1 MIELFSTETK
11 PVYIGYN
18 KLAADVAEATTDAL
32 TGADYIA
39 LQATIKYLWFMVIVL
54 SIFALV
60 DRHSRSKG
68 TGKVLSEVGELTE
81 MPTDDIEVEQSR
93 EDYGPMVLSL
103 VALPAMLL
111 AASGMLYL
119 ILSLLGAFGN

>member
-1 MIELFSTETK
+1 MIELLSTETK

-39 LQATIKYLWFMVIVL
+39 LQATIKYLWFMVILLAV
-54 SIFALV
+54 
-60 DRHSRSKG
+60 
-68 TGKVLSEVGELTE
+68 
-81 MPTDDIEVEQSR
+81 
-93 EDYGPMVLSL
+93 

-119 ILSLLGAFGN
+119 ILSLLGSFGS

>member
-1 MIELFSTETK
+1 M
-11 PVYIGYN
+11 
-18 KLAADVAEATTDAL
+18 TTDMVMTMMMRRMVAVI
-32 TGADYIA
+32 TDIA
-39 LQATIKYLWFMVIVL
+39 VGVLSMVKAFGVVFFLLCLLCVIVL

-68 TGKVLSEVGELTE
+68 TGKVLSEVGELTG

-103 VALPAMLL
+103 VALPATLL

-119 ILSLLGAFGN
+119 ILSLLGSFGS

>member
-1 MIELFSTETK
+1 M
-11 PVYIGYN
+11 
-18 KLAADVAEATTDAL
+18 TTDMVM
-32 TGADYIA
+32 TMMMRRMMDVITDIA
-39 LQATIKYLWFMVIVL
+39 VGVLSMVKAFGVVFFLLCLLCVIVL

-93 EDYGPMVLSL
+93 ENYGPMVLSL

>member
-39 LQATIKYLWFMVIVL
+39 LQATIKYLWFMVISDL
-54 SIFALV
+54 SKCHV
-60 DRHSRSKG
+60 RVNVEHK
-68 TGKVLSEVGELTE
+68 KKEVT
-81 MPTDDIEVEQSR
+81 Q
-93 EDYGPMVLSL
+93 
-103 VALPAMLL
+103 
-111 AASGMLYL
+111 
-119 ILSLLGAFGN
+119 

>member
-1 MIELFSTETK
+1 M
-11 PVYIGYN
+11 
-18 KLAADVAEATTDAL
+18 TTDMVMTMMMRRMVAVI
-32 TGADYIA
+32 TDIA
-39 LQATIKYLWFMVIVL
+39 VGVLSMVKAFGVVFFLLCLLCVIVL

-93 EDYGPMVLSL
+93 EAYSPMVLSL

-119 ILSLLGAFGN
+119 ILSLLGSFGS